1 MNKLMENTKS
11 IDDIVK
17 KLIKTLGIT
26 NTSSSSSSSSS
37 SSKISLDKE
46 LGLESHAYDEII
58 SSIQY
63 LFEAIKE
70 LRLESI
76 YDISPILSGAGY
88 YYHHYY

>member
-1 MNKLMENTKS
+1 MENTKS
-11 IDDIVK
+11 TDDIVK

-26 NTSSSSSSSSS
+26 NTASSSSSSSSS
-37 SSKISLDKE
+37 STISLGKE

-63 LFEAIKE
+63 LFEAIKV
-70 LRLESI
+70 LKLESI
-76 YDISPILSGAGY
+76 YDITPILSGAGY

>member
-1 MNKLMENTKS
+1 MNKLIENTKS
-11 IDDIVK
+11 TDDIVK

-26 NTSSSSSSSSS
+26 NTASSSSSSSSS
-37 SSKISLDKE
+37 TISLGKE

-63 LFEAIKE
+63 LFEAIKV
-70 LRLESI
+70 LKLESI
-76 YDISPILSGAGY
+76 YDITPILSGAGY

>member
-1 MNKLMENTKS
+1 MENTKS

-37 SSKISLDKE
+37 PSSSSSKISLGKE

>member
-1 MNKLMENTKS
+1 MENTKS
-11 IDDIVK
+11 IDDIVN

-37 SSKISLDKE
+37 KISLGKE
-46 LGLESHAYDEII
+46 LGLESHAYDDII

-88 YYHHYY
+88 YYHH